1 MSHPGKIH
9 VRDVESHDGW
19 QVGQHDQ
26 EERKVP
32 AKNAIIKSP
41 HCTSVLTHSLEDG
54 DITIFRLL
62 WLRRCLHLMQ
72 GQHVWALSNIRV
84 KELDIG
90 GHLLFFNNLMIMQF
104 KFVYLYI
111 LRVK

>member
-1 MSHPGKIH
+1 MS
-9 VRDVESHDGW
+9 
-19 QVGQHDQ
+19 
-26 EERKVP
+26 
-32 AKNAIIKSP
+32 A
-41 HCTSVLTHSLEDG
+41 LTHSLEDG

-62 WLRRCLHLMQ
+62 WLCRCLDLMQ

-90 GHLLFFNNLMIMQF
+90 GQLLLFYILMIMQF
-104 KFVYLYI
+104 RLVYLYI